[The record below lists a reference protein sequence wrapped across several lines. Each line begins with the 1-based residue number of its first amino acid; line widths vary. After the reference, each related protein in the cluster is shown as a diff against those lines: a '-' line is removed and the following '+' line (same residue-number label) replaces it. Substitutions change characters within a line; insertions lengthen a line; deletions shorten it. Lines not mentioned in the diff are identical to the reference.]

1 MAATNGVVLAEL
13 SFNERV
19 TKQAQNGDALLHGRV
34 GEAPATL
41 NGEEF
46 GPLWIGTMSQILDVE
61 GHLLTGDGFRNNR
74 FTLAKSQKIV
84 ERASLGVNRFRGKLK
99 MTLELEP
106 GA

>member
-1 MAATNGVVLAEL
+1 
-13 SFNERV
+13 
-19 TKQAQNGDALLHGRV
+19 
-34 GEAPATL
+34 
-41 NGEEF
+41 
-46 GPLWIGTMSQILDVE
+46 MSQILDVE